1 MTFPPD
7 DQLPIFVFGVK
18 AEVPPSAE
26 ESSDFDLGAKKEK
39 KKKKDKEVVAE
50 VEAEAEADFDF
61 GAAKKKKKK
70 DKEVVAEE
78 PPAEA
83 SAEAA
88 DFDFGAPPLTHI
100 ASPSGTACAKGAGA
114 LKWSDTDVC
123 IVGYEDPSTELWQ
136 GCVAQIL
143 GATDAVLCFER
154 SAYPRRCGEEEEEEA
169 EGGGGQGGGGGRCR
183 V

>member
-26 ESSDFDLGAKKEK
+26 ESSDFDLGAKQEK

-114 LKWSDTDVC
+114 QVERHGCMYSRIRRPEHGALAGVCGTDLRGDRRC
-123 IVGYEDPSTELWQ
+123 
-136 GCVAQIL
+136 
-143 GATDAVLCFER
+143 AVL
-154 SAYPRRCGEEEEEEA
+154 
-169 EGGGGQGGGGGRCR
+169 
-183 V
+183 